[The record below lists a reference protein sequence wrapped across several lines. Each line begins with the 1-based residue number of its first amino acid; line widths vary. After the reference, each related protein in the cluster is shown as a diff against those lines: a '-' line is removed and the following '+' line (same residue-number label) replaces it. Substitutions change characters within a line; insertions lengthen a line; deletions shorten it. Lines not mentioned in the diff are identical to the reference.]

1 MDGKPLKQ
9 INGYKS
15 GEEKESSALPN
26 NCRGGFFADQFEN
39 IANFWAYYE
48 GTGPEM
54 LEQAGGNLDAF
65 VAATGTGGTVAG
77 VSKFL
82 QVNIFYPQLC

>member
-1 MDGKPLKQ
+1 VSITHRDHYVNIARRRALEANEVASKPRKSDQMDGKPLKQ

-39 IANFWAYYE
+39 IANF
-48 GTGPEM
+48 
-54 LEQAGGNLDAF
+54 
-65 VAATGTGGTVAG
+65 
-77 VSKFL
+77 
-82 QVNIFYPQLC
+82 